1 MEAEVGD
8 NWEEWEKKKQD
19 LLKFCMEGNWGMVV
33 DMYDKYP
40 SLQNAKLSTSGET
53 ALHIAVWE
61 SAEDI
66 VHRLVELIDKQ
77 SERRWQTPSALWI
90 PNHRGNTPLHLA
102 ALIGNVGMCMCIAG
116 KNEEL
121 LDLRNKAG
129 ETPLFLAALRGKKD
143 AFLYLHQIC
152 GAERQYEYHRRHRDG
167 QTILHVAIIG
177 EYFDLAYEIIC
188 KYDDRLIYAVNEKGC
203 TPLHL
208 LASQPDVFRSGSRLG
223 GFLSRIIYHCLP
235 VEKLKETPPDYTF
248 QPTCTD
254 MHAHLSPVNKTR
266 INFFQPLLKLV
277 QNMIKRSGL
286 HVEKPMNEPVPVGN
300 SLPTFKG
307 KMKPEKYPANY
318 KTCINFV
325 QPLLKMLH
333 NMIKR
338 PGKPSSNVEAEEG
351 RPLLF
356 PPNYHTS
363 IMIIKTI
370 WRAMLVILDLIGLI
384 DIQKLQEKKE
394 KNIWSVQIMDLM
406 LLKSSHRNYYSSF
419 SGCHPGLMKDFPDS
433 YEPENTDWYT
443 AILKEE
449 LSSKQPIQGTEAP
462 ILLAAKNGI
471 TKMVERILDVFPM
484 AILDRDSD
492 GKNIVLLAVENRQTK
507 LYEQLVQN
515 ILFNESAFR
524 AVDNKG
530 NSALH
535 LAARIGD
542 FQPYP
547 FAALQMQWEI
557 KWFKYVK
564 YSVPQ
569 DFFMNLN
576 NEDMTP
582 KEVFRTSHKD
592 LVKEGAKWLT
602 ATSNSCSLV
611 ATLVTTVAFATTATV
626 PGGLKEGSSSPN
638 LGRHPAF
645 IVFATSSLIALS
657 FSATSV
663 IAFLSIL
670 TSRYHQKDFQS
681 DLPRKLLLALTS
693 LFMSLAAM
701 LFCFC
706 AAHFF
711 LVKDKFE
718 HTSYLVIYAIACLPI
733 AYFAMMQF
741 PFYFALVLQTFKR
754 VPQRTPFT

>member
-1 MEAEVGD
+1 MANTKRSMD
-8 NWEEWEKKKQD
+8 TK
-19 LLKFCMEGNWGMVV
+19 
-33 DMYDKYP
+33 P
-40 SLQNAKLSTSGET
+40 S
-53 ALHIAVWE
+53 
-61 SAEDI
+61 
-66 VHRLVELIDKQ
+66 R
-77 SERRWQTPSALWI
+77 
-90 PNHRGNTPLHLA
+90 NTPLHLA

-116 KNEEL
+116 RHEEL
-121 LDLRNKAG
+121 LDLRNRAG

-143 AFLYLHQIC
+143 AFLYLHQIG
-152 GAERQYEYHRRHRDG
+152 GAERQYEFHRRDRDG

-188 KYDDRLIYAVNEKGC
+188 KDDDDRLIYAANEKGC

-208 LASQPDVFRSGSRLG
+208 LASKPAVFRSGSRPG
-223 GFLSRIIYHCLP
+223 GFISRIIYHC
-235 VEKLKETPPDYTF
+235 ETRLIFLFFWSWFLVYLWKTQGNTPDYTL

-254 MHAHLSPVNKTR
+254 MHAHFSPENKTR
-266 INFFQPLLKLV
+266 INFF
-277 QNMIKRSGL
+277 NHSGTFETINCAYIYFARFTCG
-286 HVEKPMNEPVPVGN
+286 EKPTNEPVPVGN

-356 PPNYHTS
+356 PPNYYTS

-419 SGCHPGLMKDFPDS
+419 SGCHPGLIKDFPDS

-449 LSSKQPIQGTEAP
+449 LSSKQPIQGREAP

-592 LVKEGAKWLT
+592 LVKEGAKWLRD
-602 ATSNSCSLV
+602 TSNSCSLV
-611 ATLVTTVAFATTATV
+611 ATLVTAVAFATTATV

-663 IAFLSIL
+663 I
-670 TSRYHQKDFQS
+670 
-681 DLPRKLLLALTS
+681 DLPKTLVGFDVS
-693 LFMSLAAM
+693 FMSLAAM

-718 HTSYLVIYAIACLPI
+718 HTSYLVIYAIA
-733 AYFAMMQF
+733 FS
-741 PFYFALVLQTFKR
+741 FYFALVLQTFKR

>member
-1 MEAEVGD
+1 ME
-8 NWEEWEKKKQD
+8 
-19 LLKFCMEGNWGMVV
+19 
-33 DMYDKYP
+33 
-40 SLQNAKLSTSGET
+40 
-53 ALHIAVWE
+53 
-61 SAEDI
+61 
-66 VHRLVELIDKQ
+66 
-77 SERRWQTPSALWI
+77 TPSALWI

-129 ETPLFLAALRGKKD
+129 ETPLFLAALRVKRTLSFTSIRY
-143 AFLYLHQIC
+143 AAQ
-152 GAERQYEYHRRHRDG
+152 RDSMS
-167 QTILHVAIIG
+167 TIEGIEMAKPFFMCHHWRILW
-177 EYFDLAYEIIC
+177 L
-188 KYDDRLIYAVNEKGC
+188 YDDRLIYAVNEKGC

-223 GFLSRIIYHCLP
+223 GFLSRIIYHC
-235 VEKLKETPPDYTF
+235 
-248 QPTCTD
+248 
-254 MHAHLSPVNKTR
+254 
-266 INFFQPLLKLV
+266 
-277 QNMIKRSGL
+277 L

-433 YEPENTDWYT
+433 YEPENTGILVHCDFERRIELET
-443 AILKEE
+443 A
-449 LSSKQPIQGTEAP
+449 IQGTEAP

-557 KWFKYVK
+557 KWFKDVTQRFGK
-564 YSVPQ
+564 RRRQMANSHLQ
-569 DFFMNLN
+569 FMLVSCNTGHNRGLRHN
-576 NEDMTP
+576 SHRARRPERRQQQP
-582 KEVFRTSHKD
+582 KPWAASSLYCLCNFIT
-592 LVKEGAKWLT
+592 
-602 ATSNSCSLV
+602 NCSLIFGH
-611 ATLVTTVAFATTATV
+611 L
-626 PGGLKEGSSSPN
+626 
-638 LGRHPAF
+638 RHR
-645 IVFATSSLIALS
+645 I
-657 FSATSV
+657 SV
-663 IAFLSIL
+663 
-670 TSRYHQKDFQS
+670 
-681 DLPRKLLLALTS
+681 
-693 LFMSLAAM
+693 
-701 LFCFC
+701 
-706 AAHFF
+706 
-711 LVKDKFE
+711 
-718 HTSYLVIYAIACLPI
+718 HTYL
-733 AYFAMMQF
+733 
-741 PFYFALVLQTFKR
+741 
-754 VPQRTPFT
+754 

>member
-1 MEAEVGD
+1 MEVEVGD

-33 DMYDKYP
+33 DMYERYP

-116 KNEEL
+116 RHEEL

-129 ETPLFLAALRGKKD
+129 NASLLG
-143 AFLYLHQIC
+143 C
-152 GAERQYEYHRRHRDG
+152 SSSERQYEYHRRDRDG

-188 KYDDRLIYAVNEKGC
+188 KDDDDRLIYAANEKGC

-208 LASQPDVFRSGSRLG
+208 LASKPAVFRSGSRLG
-223 GFLSRIIYHCLP
+223 GFISRIIYHCLP
-235 VEKLKETPPDYTF
+235 VEKLKETLLITLSS
-248 QPTCTD
+248 QLVQTC
-254 MHAHLSPVNKTR
+254 MHIFSREQDTYQ
-266 INFFQPLLKLV
+266 FFQPLLKMV
-277 QNMIKRSGL
+277 QNMIKRLGL
-286 HVEKPMNEPVPVGN
+286 HVEKPTNEPVPVGN

-338 PGKPSSNVEAEEG
+338 PVMPSLNPCSSVGNHQAMLKLKKDV
-351 RPLLF
+351 LYF
-356 PPNYHTS
+356 SPNYHTS

-370 WRAMLVILDLIGLI
+370 WRVMLVILDLIGLI

-419 SGCHPGLMKDFPDS
+419 SGCHPGLIKDFPDS
-433 YEPENTDWYT
+433 YEPENAVNFIMVRLVHCDFERRIELET
-443 AILKEE
+443 AYPRK
-449 LSSKQPIQGTEAP
+449 EAP

-507 LYEQLVQN
+507 L
-515 ILFNESAFR
+515 AFR

-547 FAALQMQWEI
+547 FAALQMQWKSSGLRYI
-557 KWFKYVK
+557 HIFLLYVK

-582 KEVFRTSHKD
+582 KEVFRTCNTGHSRGLRHNSHRARRPERRQQQPKPW
-592 LVKEGAKWLT
+592 A
-602 ATSNSCSLV
+602 ASSL
-611 ATLVTTVAFATTATV
+611 
-626 PGGLKEGSSSPN
+626 
-638 LGRHPAF
+638 

-670 TSRYHQKDFQS
+670 TSRYHQKDFQRTCQKTLVGFDVS
-681 DLPRKLLLALTS
+681 
-693 LFMSLAAM
+693 FMSLAAM

-741 PFYFALVLQTFKR
+741 PSTSLLYSKPLRGYLNVRLYIRAGHVFFCLLPSF
-754 VPQRTPFT
+754 

>member
-8 NWEEWEKKKQD
+8 NWEEGEEKQD

-33 DMYDKYP
+33 DMYERYP
-40 SLQNAKLSTSGET
+40 SLQNAKLT
-53 ALHIAVWE
+53 VWE

-90 PNHRGNTPLHLA
+90 PNHRGIRHS
-102 ALIGNVGMCMCIAG
+102 I
-116 KNEEL
+116 
-121 LDLRNKAG
+121 
-129 ETPLFLAALRGKKD
+129 
-143 AFLYLHQIC
+143 YS
-152 GAERQYEYHRRHRDG
+152 ERQYEYHRRDRDG

-188 KYDDRLIYAVNEKGC
+188 KDDDDRLVYAANEKGC

-208 LASQPDVFRSGSRLG
+208 LASKPAVFRSGSRLG
-223 GFLSRIIYHCLP
+223 GFISRIIYHCLP
-235 VEKLKETPPDYTF
+235 VEKLKETLPDYTL

-254 MHAHLSPVNKTR
+254 MHAHFSPENKTR
-266 INFFQPLLKLV
+266 INFFQPLLKMV

-286 HVEKPMNEPVPVGN
+286 HVEKPTNEPVPVGN

-370 WRAMLVILDLIGLI
+370 CRAMLVILDLVGLI

-419 SGCHPGLMKDFPDS
+419 SGCHPGLIKDFPDS

-449 LSSKQPIQGTEAP
+449 LNSKQPIQGREAP

-507 LYEQLVQN
+507 L
-515 ILFNESAFR
+515 
-524 AVDNKG
+524 

-602 ATSNSCSLV
+602 ETSIH
-611 ATLVTTVAFATTATV
+611 APTV

-670 TSRYHQKDFQS
+670 TSRYHQKDFQ
-681 DLPRKLLLALTS
+681 RTCQKLLLALTS
-693 LFMSLAAM
+693 LL
-701 LFCFC
+701 C
-706 AAHFF
+706 
-711 LVKDKFE
+711 
-718 HTSYLVIYAIACLPI
+718 P
-733 AYFAMMQF
+733 
-741 PFYFALVLQTFKR
+741 
-754 VPQRTPFT
+754 

>member
-277 QNMIKRSGL
+277 QNMIKRS
-286 HVEKPMNEPVPVGN
+286 
-300 SLPTFKG
+300 
-307 KMKPEKYPANY
+307 
-318 KTCINFV
+318 
-325 QPLLKMLH
+325 
-333 NMIKR
+333 
-338 PGKPSSNVEAEEG
+338 
-351 RPLLF
+351 
-356 PPNYHTS
+356 
-363 IMIIKTI
+363 
-370 WRAMLVILDLIGLI
+370 GLI